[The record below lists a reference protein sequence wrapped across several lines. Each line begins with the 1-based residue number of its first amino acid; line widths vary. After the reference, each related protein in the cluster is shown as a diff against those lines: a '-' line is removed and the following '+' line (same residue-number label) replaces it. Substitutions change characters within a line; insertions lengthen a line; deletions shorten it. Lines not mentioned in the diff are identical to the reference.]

1 MVKFKAETIS
11 KILPVGFDSLLPGKF
26 PSVRDPV
33 LRVVGLGLGGCERGG
48 EFEIGG
54 N

>member
-1 MVKFKAETIS
+1 MRGRRRLQGRKNN
-11 KILPVGFDSLLPGKF
+11 
-26 PSVRDPV
+26 VRDPV
-33 LRVVGLGLGGCERGG
+33 LRVVGLGLGGGERGE